1 MPSSNT
7 ESQSLRQ
14 GGIYKRP
21 RISISEH
28 WSKLKHFGSS
38 VKSELIMFCRVHTG
52 FDEDALHCFPIVVMI
67 SSRHAMNFPLASN
80 GMAILFPSYWKEH
93 LSSYVLEA
101 HCILPLPVSP
111 TALHNPYIEVI
122 SFAIITKGTYF
133 LLETQASWSEN
144 VSKHLQHTHTKPST
158 TKSAEFQGKD
168 GEKTKSVVALLYK
181 SYQSQKQWLSTATIW
196 TQSANKH

>member
-1 MPSSNT
+1 MPFSNT

-14 GGIYKRP
+14 GGTYKRP

-38 VKSELIMFCRVHTG
+38 VNSELIMFCRVHTG
-52 FDEDALHCFPIVVMI
+52 FDEDSFHCFPIVVMI

-80 GMAILFPSYWKEH
+80 GMAILFPCYWKEH
-93 LSSYVLEA
+93 LRSYVLEA

-111 TALHNPYIEVI
+111 TALHNPYIKVI

-133 LLETQASWSEN
+133 LLETQTSWSEN
-144 VSKHLQHTHTKPST
+144 VSKYLQYTHKNINRKVSR
-158 TKSAEFQGKD
+158 
-168 GEKTKSVVALLYK
+168 
-181 SYQSQKQWLSTATIW
+181 I
-196 TQSANKH
+196 